1 MKKTWI
7 MGLLILS
14 NSVFGQIPGKSF
26 DGPIVVLD
34 TLTINKG
41 DIIYLGNGSDLETGN
56 FKYLYAPKNK
66 TIPIVKDIISGFF
79 SENSESSSNFKLL
92 LQYFNEFL
100 YFPIFAQFTHF
111 FTVFVNSISVVSF
124 VLHLSQ

>member
-41 DIIYLGNGSDLETGN
+41 DIIYLGNGSDPKTGN
-56 FKYLYAPKNK
+56 FIHLYSPKN
-66 TIPIVKDIISGFF
+66 TNIPLAKDIIAGFF
-79 SENSESSSNFKLL
+79 SKNTGFDSKAIPRKEVPCLFS
-92 LQYFNEFL
+92 
-100 YFPIFAQFTHF
+100 
-111 FTVFVNSISVVSF
+111 
-124 VLHLSQ
+124 